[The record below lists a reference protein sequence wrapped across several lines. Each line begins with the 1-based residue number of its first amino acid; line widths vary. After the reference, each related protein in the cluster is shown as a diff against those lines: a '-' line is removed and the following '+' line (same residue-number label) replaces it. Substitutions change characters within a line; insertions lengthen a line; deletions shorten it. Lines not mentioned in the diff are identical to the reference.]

1 MATKRFDI
9 ITEADA
15 RVLEPGTTVH
25 LAPRGIVTPLAADTL
40 RERRITVIAASGASG
55 EESLAPPGVIT
66 RVAIGADHTGVR
78 LKAVLV
84 PWLRSRGLAVEDL
97 GTNDSE
103 TVDYPDVAAKVAR
116 AVARHEADAG
126 IVIDG
131 AGLGSAI
138 AANKLAGIRAAM
150 CLNETLARY
159 AREHTGANVLTL
171 GATLLT
177 VEEATGIVA
186 TFLETSMREPRYIAR
201 LAKIARLESA

>member
-40 RERRITVIAASGASG
+40 RARRITVIASDGESG
-55 EESLAPPGVIT
+55 EQSLAPPAVIT
-66 RVAIGADHTGVR
+66 RVAIGADHTGVA
-78 LKAVLV
+78 LKAALI

-97 GTNDSE
+97 GTNDSA
-103 TVDYPDVAAKVAR
+103 TVDYPDIAAKVAR
-116 AVARHEADAG
+116 TVARREADAG

-177 VEEATGIVA
+177 VEEATRIV
-186 TFLETSMREPRYIAR
+186 TKFLETPMREPRYIAR

>member
-40 RERRITVIAASGASG
+40 RARRITVIAIDGVSG
-55 EESLAPPGVIT
+55 EQSLAPPAVIT
-66 RVAIGADHTGVR
+66 RVAIGADHTGVA
-78 LKAVLV
+78 LKAALI

-97 GTNDSE
+97 GTNDSA
-103 TVDYPDVAAKVAR
+103 TVDYPDIAAKVAR
-116 AVARHEADAG
+116 TVARREADAG

-177 VEEATGIVA
+177 VEEATRIV
-186 TFLETSMREPRYIAR
+186 TKFLETPMREPRYIAR